1 MIDYPLKRFE
11 QLQSELI
18 KLNDEYYNSVP
29 SKSDAEYDEIKKEYE
44 KILRDNPSFIEK
56 DTIGVGAIPNSRFK
70 KIKHKHPMLSLSNSF
85 GKNDLIDFYK
95 KANNFLNN
103 QFLSH
108 EYIVD
113 CKIDGVSLSLHYK
126 NNKLYLALTRG
137 DGVIGEEITRNI
149 LNINGIPKNLINSK
163 YDFIEIRGEVFFNR
177 KDFDAL
183 NLSLDEKDKFSNPR
197 NAASGSLRQLDSSI
211 THKRPLNFIPH
222 GYGDI
227 SHNQFQTYEDFIN
240 FCLKNKFNQTGYM
253 SKFKNIE
260 EIQIYADKIE
270 KKRLEIP
277 FDIDG
282 MVIKI
287 NDINIQNKLGH
298 TSKFPRWAVAAK
310 FSSVEALT
318 KVIKIELQVGRTGA
332 ITPVARLET
341 VNIGGVMVSNATL
354 HNFDEITRKDIR
366 VNDFV
371 WVKRAGDVI
380 PYISNVDLS
389 KRLKN
394 SKKFKIPNKCPCGKS
409 QIIKLQEEAVQRCGG
424 DLNCPYQKIGRIKH
438 FVSKKAM
445 NIDGLGEKIIEKLYE
460 LNLITSI
467 MDIYSLNSKRDEIIN
482 IEGFGD
488 KSFDN
493 LIHSIE
499 ISKIT
504 TLSKF
509 IYALGL
515 RYIGENNS
523 DLIASNF
530 DDVNNFK
537 NLIKSNEIRK
547 TLNNIDGL
555 GEKAAGSF
563 NDYFS
568 NKTQKNETLKLIE
581 LLKIKTDIKTINDIN
596 QTILF
601 TGTLNQMS
609 RERAKELAKSKGF
622 KIASAVSSKLNY
634 LVIGDK
640 PGSKLKKAKNLD
652 IKIISENEFLKLI
665 N

>member
-1 MIDYPLKRFE
+1 MIDHVKKKFE

-29 SKSDAEYDEIKKEYE
+29 SKSDAEYDKIKKEYE
-44 KILRDNPSFIEK
+44 SLLKDNPTFNDK
-56 DTIGVGAIPNSRFK
+56 DLIGVGSTPNSKFK
-70 KIKHKHPMLSLSNSF
+70 KVKHRYPMLSLSNSF
-85 GKNDLIDFYK
+85 GKNDLIEFYK
-95 KANNFLNN
+95 KANNFLND
-103 QFLSH
+103 QYLTH

-126 NNKLYLALTRG
+126 NNKLDLALTRG

-149 LNINGIPKNLINSK
+149 LHINGIPKHLNVSK
-163 YDFIEIRGEVFFNR
+163 FDFIEIRGEVFFNR
-177 KDFDAL
+177 SDFDIL
-183 NLSLDEKDKFSNPR
+183 NLSLDDKYKFSNPR

-211 THKRPLNFIPH
+211 TNKRPLNFIPH
-222 GYGDI
+222 GYGEI

-240 FCLKNKFNQTGYM
+240 FCLNNKFNQTGYI
-253 SKFKNIE
+253 SKFNNLEETQKYVNKIE
-260 EIQIYADKIE
+260 E
-270 KKRLEIP
+270 KRLEIP

-287 NDINIQNKLGH
+287 NNVNTQNKLGH
-298 TSKFPRWAVAAK
+298 TSKFPRWAVASK
-310 FSSVEALT
+310 FSSVEALS
-318 KVIKIELQVGRTGA
+318 KIINIELQVGRTGA
-332 ITPVARLET
+332 ITPVARLDT

-354 HNFDEITRKDIR
+354 HNFDEIARKDIR

-380 PYISNVDLS
+380 PYVSKVDLS
-389 KRLKN
+389 KRLNN
-394 SKKFKIPNKCPCGKS
+394 SKKFKIPNECPCGKFKIVKS
-409 QIIKLQEEAVQRCGG
+409 NEEAVQRCNGN
-424 DLNCPYQKIGRIKH
+424 LNCPYQKIGRIKH

-445 NIDGLGEKIIEKLYE
+445 NIDGLGEKIIEKFYE
-460 LNLITSI
+460 LNFITSI
-467 MDIYSLNSKRDEIIN
+467 IDIYSLSSKKNKIIN
-482 IEGFGD
+482 LEGFGI

-493 LIHSIE
+493 LITSIE
-499 ISKIT
+499 NSKIT

-537 NLIKSNEIRK
+537 NLIKSNKISE

-568 NKTQKNETLKLIE
+568 NKTHKNETLKLIE
-581 LLKIKTDIKTINDIN
+581 LLRINTDVKIINDIN

-609 RERAKELAKSKGF
+609 RERAKELAKSRGF
-622 KIASAVSSKLNY
+622 KIASTVSTNLNY

-640 PGSKLKKAKNLD
+640 PGSKLKKAKNLN